1 VASRMVDNQ
10 TLGYFLA
17 RIWLFLEKIGC
28 DMTRVRFRQHMNNE
42 MAHYA
47 SDCWDAEIHTSYDWI
62 ECVGCADRS
71 AYDLTMHS
79 KATGTKLVV
88 REPLT
93 TPIITEVWQANFD
106 RKKFGPKFR
115 GDAKPLEEVIL
126 KMSQLELESCKK
138 VLDGE
143 GKVEVNVNGK
153 ELVIGTDLMQ
163 IDLVT
168 QKETVY
174 EYTPNVI
181 EPSFGIG
188 RILYSLIEH
197 SYWPRPE
204 DKQRGVLSF
213 PALIA
218 PTKCLLVPLS
228 NHKLLDP
235 LVAPLAAALRAHGIS
250 NKIDDSSQSIGRR
263 YARNDELGTPF
274 GITIDFQTV
283 KDGTITLRER
293 DSTQQIRATQD
304 HVFAII
310 KDVINEK
317 RKWSDVVAEHGEFKG
332 QEVDSSGNE
341 IKP

>member
-1 VASRMVDNQ
+1 
-10 TLGYFLA
+10 
-17 RIWLFLEKIGC
+17 
-28 DMTRVRFRQHMNNE
+28 
-42 MAHYA
+42 
-47 SDCWDAEIHTSYDWI
+47 
-62 ECVGCADRS
+62 
-71 AYDLTMHS
+71 MHS

-115 GDAKPLEEVIL
+115 GDAKPLEEIIL

-168 QKETVY
+168 QKETGMNPIDLTDKVY

-235 LVAPLAAALRAHGIS
+235 LVAPL
-250 NKIDDSSQSIGRR
+250 
-263 YARNDELGTPF
+263 GT
-274 GITIDFQTV
+274 
-283 KDGTITLRER
+283 
-293 DSTQQIRATQD
+293 
-304 HVFAII
+304 
-310 KDVINEK
+310 VIFN
-317 RKWSDVVAEHGEFKG
+317 VLT
-332 QEVDSSGNE
+332 
-341 IKP
+341 